1 MGYHRRLDI
10 AGQLFLWRYRTLLT
24 DPLRFDP
31 QYVVDG
37 WSQRSRKR
45 TENVTPRIPEQVLG
59 PLSAWSL
66 RFVDDFAP
74 DILTVMD
81 DSGPLRPSSA
91 NGKLG
96 RNADATAAL
105 AAVLDDY
112 ITAGRPLPGTRR
124 GANRAVLAA
133 EAGIS
138 SIRRPDHQAL
148 IRAAEQTVGVDP
160 YTWVPITI
168 SGQLDGRQ
176 WTDGISAN
184 HQPTMS
190 VKVLSRMLLTACYVL
205 VAYLSGMRESEVKHL
220 RRGCVAVRRT
230 PDGTPY
236 RWTVTGTAFKG
247 ASDPNGVE
255 ATWTVG
261 APIARAIEVLE
272 RLVRP
277 DADLLCTFLTGS
289 TGDTSRKT
297 GPNQVFTTTATN
309 MQLNDL
315 CAWINSYCAAHG
327 RSDHIQRVDGAPWV
341 LTTWQFRRTLAWFIA
356 RRPGGSVA
364 GVIAYRHLSI
374 HVFEGYA
381 GTSAS
386 GFRAEVEAEQAI
398 LRGENL
404 MAMIDQHEH
413 TQLAGP
419 AAKEAAA
426 RLAEFAQGVQF
437 TGAVPTDPQRIKRLL
452 SKSGGSIYP
461 GKYSACVFDARKALC
476 LNGPAA
482 GDAEPRLDHCQPLS
496 CTNVALT
503 RENVAHWPPRR
514 PHSTSPSRSGPHSHQ
529 CCTANSPTDAIG
541 SSSSSTDTPRITRDH
556 PHRPAHPPRKCQLR
570 SPSYSTTQRNSA
582 CDQACWP

>member
-1 MGYHRRLDI
+1 MITSVAREALDCAGLMPGDVDEIVLGHYNAGMTALTFPSSLAPRARRHLTVH
-10 AGQLFLWRYRTLLT
+10 ARNACRKCLRYRISSPTH
-24 DPLRFDP
+24 RA
-31 QYVVDG
+31 
-37 WSQRSRKR
+37 
-45 TENVTPRIPEQVLG
+45 EIG
-59 PLSAWSL
+59 PI
-66 RFVDDFAP
+66 R
-74 DILTVMD
+74 
-81 DSGPLRPSSA
+81 RC
-91 NGKLG
+91 
-96 RNADATAAL
+96 
-105 AAVLDDY
+105 
-112 ITAGRPLPGTRR
+112 TAGRPLPGTRR

-138 SIRRPDHQAL
+138 SIRRRDHQAL

-168 SGQLDGRQ
+168 SGQLDGQQ
-176 WTDGISAN
+176 WTNGISTN
-184 HQPTMS
+184 HHPTMS
-190 VKVLSRMLLTACYVL
+190 VKVL
-205 VAYLSGMRESEVKHL
+205 RESEVKHL
-220 RRGCVAVRRT
+220 RRGCVAVHRT

-236 RWTVTGTAFKG
+236 RWTVIGTAFKG

-261 APIARAIEVLE
+261 APVARAIEVLE

-277 DADLLCTFLTGS
+277 DADLLFTFLTGS

-297 GPNQVFTTTATN
+297 GPNQVFITTATN

-315 CAWINSYCAAHG
+315 CTWINSYCAAHG

-341 LTTWQFRRTLAWFIA
+341 LTTRQFRRTLAWFIA

-364 GVIAYRHLSI
+364 GAIAYRHLSI

-381 GTSAS
+381 GTGAS

-437 TGAVPTDPQRIKRLL
+437 TGAVLTDPHRIKRLL

-461 GKYSACVFDARKALC
+461 GKYSTCVFDARKALC

-482 GDAEPRLDHCQPLS
+482 GDAAPRLDHCQPLS

-503 RENVAHWPPRR
+503 RENVAHLAAEATKLGLALEDRPALPPMLHSQLADRR
-514 PHSTSPSRSGPHSHQ
+514 HQ
-529 CCTANSPTDAIG
+529 IQLFLDRHTK
-541 SSSSSTDTPRITRDH
+541 DH
-556 PHRPAHPPRKCQLR
+556 P
-570 SPSYSTTQRNSA
+570 
-582 CDQACWP
+582 